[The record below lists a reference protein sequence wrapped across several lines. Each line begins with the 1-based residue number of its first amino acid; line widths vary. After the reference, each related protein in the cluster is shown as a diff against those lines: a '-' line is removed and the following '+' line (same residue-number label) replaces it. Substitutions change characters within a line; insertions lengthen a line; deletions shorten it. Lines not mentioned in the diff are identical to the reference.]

1 MYWRLYVD
9 PTVYIGIKTC
19 LEYVKNTFFLRFRLP
34 YSHCLTPPIGT
45 FVFLLLDVV
54 PQTSLY
60 YGPLE
65 VLGKEGHFFCLFCT
79 TLSIFS
85 FTMSIFFKKKT
96 LPTFEETCW
105 FKVTFWCDPKLE
117 VSQLKI
123 HLTQLNYK
131 QTSRLLSK
139 QMVRITFFSHDFTLF
154 FYSAAKKKLKR
165 G

>member
-1 MYWRLYVD
+1 M
-9 PTVYIGIKTC
+9 
-19 LEYVKNTFFLRFRLP
+19 KNTFFLRFRLP

-65 VLGKEGHFFCLFCT
+65 VLGKEGHFFVCFARLYLF
-79 TLSIFS
+79 FS

-96 LPTFEETCW
+96 LPTFAETCC

-117 VSQLKI
+117 V
-123 HLTQLNYK
+123 
-131 QTSRLLSK
+131 
-139 QMVRITFFSHDFTLF
+139 
-154 FYSAAKKKLKR
+154 
-165 G
+165 

>member
-1 MYWRLYVD
+1 M
-9 PTVYIGIKTC
+9 C
-19 LEYVKNTFFLRFRLP
+19 LEHVKTYSLISTFSSSLLSL
-34 YSHCLTPPIGT
+34 SHSTNWNICL
-45 FVFLLLDVV
+45 FVAWCCPSNFTLF
-54 PQTSLY
+54 

-65 VLGKEGHFFCLFCT
+65 VLGKERHFFVCT